1 MINSLAV
8 SLTSN
13 LTSSFSNSL
22 LQHEP
27 LFRFG
32 VFISVM
38 LLMMAWEAL
47 APARIDPV
55 GRTRRWRTN
64 LLILLSGTLL
74 LRLLV
79 PISLVALS
87 DWAQQHNIGGL
98 NLLGLPFWLNVL
110 LALVL
115 LDLIIYWQHRLFHQ
129 IPWLWRLHQIH
140 HADPHIDSTSG
151 LRFHPLEILLSY
163 GVKLVAVL
171 LLGTPALAIMLFEVI
186 LNASAIFNHSNIRL
200 PAKIE
205 WPLRQLIVTQQ
216 MHRIHHSQRPEETN
230 SNYGFNLSVWDKLFV
245 SYRKTATKTD
255 QELDIGLV
263 QYPEPEQN
271 SGLGYLLSLPF
282 RRQK

>member
-1 MINSLAV
+1 MNNSMLEHE
-8 SLTSN
+8 SLYR
-13 LTSSFSNSL
+13 L
-22 LQHEP
+22 
-27 LFRFG
+27 G
-32 VFISVM
+32 VFIGVM

-47 APARIDPV
+47 APARTDPV
-55 GRTRRWRTN
+55 GRPRRWRTN
-64 LLILLSGTLL
+64 LLMLLSGSVL
-74 LRLLV
+74 LRLLA
-79 PISLVALS
+79 PISLVAIAG
-87 DWAQQHNIGGL
+87 WAQQHDIGAL
-98 NLLGLPFWLNVL
+98 YLIDLPFSVKVL
-110 LALVL
+110 LAIVMF
-115 LDLIIYWQHRLFHQ
+115 DMIIYWQHRLFHQ

-171 LLGTPALAIMLFEVI
+171 LLGAPALAIMLFEII

-205 WPLRQLIVTQQ
+205 WPLRQIIVTQQ

-230 SNYGFNLSVWDKLFV
+230 SNYSFNLTLWDKLFG

-271 SGLGYLLSLPF
+271 SALGYLLSLPF